1 MSQSGDEIYMRNKS
15 FSRGFSR
22 GFLRGSLRGFWKR
35 PQAVLCSVALASAL
49 GGVGFASAT
58 HLEHLHALA
67 LKLASPEEGPSQTG
81 FAPVVKKVLPAV
93 VNISSSK
100 IAKVPTEFEQIPQL
114 PDDPLFRQF
123 FGNNFDGQGDGQDG
137 NGQFGNRQFGNRQ
150 FRGQG
155 QIPEQRETGVGSGVI
170 LTPDGYIVTNNH
182 VVDGASTVT
191 VTLSD
196 KREFKAK
203 VIGTDAK
210 SDIAVIKIDA
220 GSLPCITVADS
231 SKVQVG
237 DYALAVGD
245 PFGVGQT
252 VTMGIVSATGRSHL
266 GIEDYE
272 NFIQTDAPINPGNS
286 GGALVNDRGELIGIN
301 TAIIAH
307 GSEGNQG
314 IGFAIPAN
322 MARSVM
328 EQIVD
333 HGKVTRAYLGILPQD
348 VTPDLAKQFG
358 EKEARGALVADV
370 SAGSPAEKSGLQRG
384 DIILDVNGKPV
395 TDSNDLRMTISMMAP
410 DSDANLKVLRNG
422 SDKDISVKLSTMP
435 AELGAKNR
443 SGDNSE
449 EDGNGSASSALSGVS
464 VENLDAQAANELG
477 LSPNTKGVVVTKVD
491 PSSEAAEAGLR
502 RGDVIQEV
510 NRQPVRNTAEF
521 ERAMHG
527 SNGKPLL
534 LVNRNGS
541 TMFLTA

>member
-1 MSQSGDEIYMRNKS
+1 MTKATASSVTAVTASSADNV
-15 FSRGFSR
+15 
-22 GFLRGSLRGFWKR
+22 KR
-35 PQAVLCSVALASAL
+35 PSSEKRESDPAS
-49 GGVGFASAT
+49 
-58 HLEHLHALA
+58 
-67 LKLASPEEGPSQTG
+67 
-81 FAPVVKKVLPAV
+81 
-93 VNISSSK
+93 
-100 IAKVPTEFEQIPQL
+100 
-114 PDDPLFRQF
+114 
-123 FGNNFDGQGDGQDG
+123 
-137 NGQFGNRQFGNRQ
+137 
-150 FRGQG
+150 
-155 QIPEQRETGVGSGVI
+155 I

-182 VVDGASTVT
+182 VVDGASSVT

-203 VIGTDAK
+203 VVGTDAK

-220 GSLPCITVADS
+220 SSLPCITVADS

-322 MARSVM
+322 MARNVM

-370 SAGSPAEKSGLQRG
+370 TAGSPAREERPRERRHHSRRQRQARHG
-384 DIILDVNGKPV
+384 QQRSAHDDFH
-395 TDSNDLRMTISMMAP
+395 D
-410 DSDANLKVLRNG
+410 
-422 SDKDISVKLSTMP
+422 
-435 AELGAKNR
+435 GA
-443 SGDNSE
+443 G
-449 EDGNGSASSALSGVS
+449 
-464 VENLDAQAANELG
+464 
-477 LSPNTKGVVVTKVD
+477 
-491 PSSEAAEAGLR
+491 
-502 RGDVIQEV
+502 
-510 NRQPVRNTAEF
+510 
-521 ERAMHG
+521 
-527 SNGKPLL
+527 
-534 LVNRNGS
+534 
-541 TMFLTA
+541 

>member
-1 MSQSGDEIYMRNKS
+1 MRNQSFLKS
-15 FSRGFSR
+15 
-22 GFLRGSLRGFWKR
+22 FWKR
-35 PQAVLCSVALASAL
+35 PQAVLCSLALASAL
-49 GGVGFASAT
+49 GGVGYASAT
-58 HLEHLHALA
+58 HIEHIHALA
-67 LKLASPEEGPSQTG
+67 LKLASPDEAPSQTG
-81 FAPVVKKVLPAV
+81 FAPVVRKVLPAV

-100 IAKVPTEFEQIPQL
+100 IAKVPTEFQQL
-114 PDDPLFRQF
+114 PNGLPNDPLFRQF
-123 FGNNFDGQGDGQDG
+123 FGNGFDNQFGEGPDNDQGNGQG
-137 NGQFGNRQFGNRQ
+137 NGQFRNRQ
-150 FRGQG
+150 FRGQP
-155 QIPEQRETGVGSGVI
+155 QVPEQRETGVGSGVI
-170 LTPDGYIVTNNH
+170 LTQDGYIVTNNH
-182 VVDGASTVT
+182 VVDGASSVT

-196 KREFKAK
+196 KREFKAE
-203 VIGTDAK
+203 VVGTDAK
-210 SDIAVIKIDA
+210 SDIAVLKIDA
-220 GSLPCITVADS
+220 NSLPCITVADS

-245 PFGVGQT
+245 PFGIGQT

-322 MARSVM
+322 MARNVM

-358 EKEARGALVADV
+358 EKDARGALVADV

-410 DSDANLKVLRNG
+410 DSDANLKVLRSG

-435 AELGAKNR
+435 AELGAKNN

-449 EDGNGSASSALSGVS
+449 ENGNGSASSALSGVS
-464 VENLDAQAANELG
+464 VENLDAQAANQLG
-477 LSPNTKGVVVTKVD
+477 LSPNTTGVVVTKVD
-491 PSSEAAEAGLR
+491 PSSDAAEAGLR

-527 SNGKPLL
+527 SNDKPLL

-541 TMFLTA
+541 TMYLTA

>member
-1 MSQSGDEIYMRNKS
+1 MRNQT
-15 FSRGFSR
+15 
-22 GFLRGSLRGFWKR
+22 FWKR
-35 PQAVLCSVALASAL
+35 PKAMLCSLALVATL
-49 GGVGFASAT
+49 GGVGYASAT
-58 HLEHLHALA
+58 HLEHLHEALA
-67 LKLASPEEGPSQTG
+67 LKMASPDEGNSQTG
-81 FAPVVKKVLPAV
+81 FAPVVKKVLPTV
-93 VNISSSK
+93 VNIASSK
-100 IAKVPTEFEQIPQL
+100 VSKVPTEFFRQL
-114 PDDPLFRQF
+114 PDDPMFRQF
-123 FGNNFDGQGDGQDG
+123 FGDDSKRG
-137 NGQFGNRQFGNRQ
+137 FGTPRQEPQ
-150 FRGQG
+150 
-155 QIPEQRETGVGSGVI
+155 QREKGLGSGVVM
-170 LTPDGYIVTNNH
+170 TPDGYIVTNNH
-182 VVDGASTVT
+182 VVDGATNVT
-191 VTLSD
+191 VTLAD

-203 VIGTDAK
+203 VIGTDPK

-220 GSLPCITVADS
+220 TNLSPITIADS

-272 NFIQTDAPINPGNS
+272 DFIQTDAPINPGNS

-358 EKEARGALVADV
+358 EKEARGALVV
-370 SAGSPAEKSGLQRG
+370 EVTEGSPAEKSGIQRG

-410 DSDANLKVLRNG
+410 DSDANLKVFRNG
-422 SDKDISVKLSTMP
+422 SDKDVSVKLSPMP

-449 EDGNGSASSALSGVS
+449 ENGDGSASSALSGVS
-464 VENLDAQAANELG
+464 VENLDAQAANQLG

-521 ERAMHG
+521 ERAIHS

-541 TMFLTA
+541 TMYVTA